1 MDQINVSLPLSQ
13 QLANSIRKGIISG
26 ELKNGEK
33 ISVNIISQMFGV
45 SGTPVK
51 EAFKILQSEGL
62 VVAKPRSGT
71 IISDFA
77 TSSIRNL
84 VYIRSALEGVAVNF
98 ATRGATDEEFLE
110 LEHLLDGADDAIRG
124 GTNLARLISINTDFH
139 RKIRELARNQYL
151 YSLIEQFVAIDLSV
165 REHALGELE
174 LKIKGAE
181 EHRLILRLMKER
193 KADEAESAMISHI
206 RKTVQTVVE
215 RT

>member
-26 ELKNGEK
+26 ELKDGEK
-33 ISVNIISQMFGV
+33 ISVSIISQMFGV
-45 SGTPVK
+45 SGSPVK

-77 TSSIRNL
+77 TSGIRNL
-84 VYIRSALEGVAVNF
+84 VYIRSALEGVAANF
-98 ATRGATDEEFLE
+98 ATRCATDEELLE
-110 LEHLLDGADDAIRG
+110 LEHLLDGADDAIQG
-124 GTNLARLISINTDFH
+124 NDLAMLISINTDFH

-165 REHALGELE
+165 REHALEELE

-181 EHRLILRLMKER
+181 EHRLILSSMKER
-193 KADEAESAMISHI
+193 KADEAEAAMISHI

-215 RT
+215 RK